1 MDFTQ
6 REIPYGQNPNY
17 TEVDKRKQ
25 NIEKIRPETKGSTQV
40 SSDAFYRERLKN
52 TNMSKSI
59 DDGSTTN
66 EVNTRIKNLDVKDFS
81 TDFAADIGYQKI
93 IGGVNQ
99 IGDFYTEDNLSDG
112 GVEKLN
118 TQTLTD
124 GSFFE
129 SFGKAAGR
137 TAIASIPGFNAIADI
152 VNTFYPRDPKGLGK
166 AMVGV
171 DGLKDKAANTKEVPS
186 PGKITL
192 NDNENFPL
200 GTIESNR
207 FGPLHGDK
215 TVDRLNG
222 LKKDP
227 VKNLGNLL
235 SNAGLDIAANAIGML
250 NNLTGRSISDEIDF
264 WKLDSDALDNLE
276 AKEMQALQSVDTQ
289 NIYNEKPGKYIKPMR
304 DNTFREEYLKKVFN
318 YSKDEDEDEVFFNK
332 RFNRNSIGYVYVEP
346 YFSEDYGKDEKSGG
360 IQVFT
365 IPFQFNPEIS
375 EGNISAKYTTEE
387 ILGRITA
394 ARYYIN
400 TDSGTTTIKTK
411 YIATN
416 QNHDVDEINGR
427 PRKNYGDLDSD
438 WYEFWTPE
446 RIREMEYKY
455 RSLVFP
461 TRQSNGYLVKPPI
474 VQVYISNEQLPTIA
488 NVLAYPIAQNGE
500 ILNEG
505 TDNTNK
511 GSQTSY
517 VTYRNKEVFSY
528 TKSFVD
534 SQVTKNDNGNIV
546 GGTGTAKRFVVTDV
560 KIEDLEN
567 TNGWNYDRVEGYKRG
582 FSVTITLAETTR
594 NFLDQVPDFKAY
606 YDAFVNSKQV
616 DENYYKGVED
626 KYISGNAQKA
636 AKFAEEAGRK
646 KDIADKDA
654 KDAKTEENKL
664 ENTTANGESQKE
676 DLNKK
681 KEEYDE
687 NNKELNKSNE
697 IEQEKLN
704 SNKNSLKEK
713 EKERKEL
720 NKEQRKLNEERK
732 KLKPGED
739 FKKKDAEFR
748 ERENAL
754 KEKRRANEKSIDDL
768 KNKISDSEREI
779 NNNNYYIG
787 QNNLRIDDINNSISE
802 IDKGIADQAKA
813 TADAKA
819 KADKSQ
825 KMYEDFKN
833 NAPGFFFQ

>member
-40 SSDAFYRERLKN
+40 SSDTFYRERLKN

-137 TAIASIPGFNAIADI
+137 TAIASIPGFNAVADI

-215 TVDRLNG
+215 TVDKLNG

-264 WKLDSDALDNLE
+264 WRLDSDALDNLE

-346 YFSEDYGKDEKSGG
+346 YFSSYSGSDEKSGG

-416 QNHDVDEINGR
+416 QNHNVDEINGR

-446 RIREMEYKY
+446 RVREMEYKY

-488 NVLAYPIAQNGE
+488 NVLAYPIAQNEE

-505 TDNTNK
+505 SGK
-511 GSQTSY
+511 SVSESSY
-517 VTYRNKEVFSY
+517 VTYRNEEVFSY
-528 TKSFVD
+528 TKSFAD
-534 SQVTKNDNGNIV
+534 SQVTKDDNGNIV

-594 NFLDQVPDFKAY
+594 NFLDQVPDFRAY

-626 KYISGNAQKA
+626 KYISGNAQKV

-664 ENTTANGESQKE
+664 ENTKANGEAQ
-676 DLNKK
+676 
-681 KEEYDE
+681 
-687 NNKELNKSNE
+687 
-697 IEQEKLN
+697 IE
-704 SNKNSLKEK
+704 EK
-713 EKERKEL
+713 EKQKEGPEAENKRLESEVKDKEERIKDDQKKIKEERKE
-720 NKEQRKLNEERK
+720 KQKLEKQQKKIRDEYG

-739 FKKKDAEFR
+739 FKQKHDELFEKDLELQR
-748 ERENAL
+748 
-754 KEKRRANEKSIDDL
+754 KINEKSNEIYKLELDASSTQI
-768 KNKISDSEREI
+768 NI
-779 NNNNYYIG
+779 NNLNEIIGANNTLI
-787 QNNLRIDDINNSISE
+787 NSINDDISAIN
-802 IDKGIADQAKA
+802 KGIADQAKA

-819 KADKSQ
+819 RADKSQ
-825 KMYEDFKN
+825 KIYEDFKN
-833 NAPGFFFQ
+833 NAQGFFFQ